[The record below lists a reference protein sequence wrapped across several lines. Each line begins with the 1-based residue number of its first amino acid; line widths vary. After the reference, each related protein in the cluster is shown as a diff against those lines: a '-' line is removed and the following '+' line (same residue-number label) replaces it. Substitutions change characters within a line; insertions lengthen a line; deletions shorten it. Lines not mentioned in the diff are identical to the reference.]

1 MKRIPLALTIVAA
14 ATGLTACGSKSDSQ
28 KIKDVLNE
36 VGTSTDKSVCTRDFT
51 PAGRRTFETATG
63 QTCLTGIAQNGKT
76 GSKPNVTKVSVS
88 GSTATATLKG
98 SSGGTADVTLVK
110 QGGSWKISGLKSAG

>member
-1 MKRIPLALTIVAA
+1 VRKASLALTIVLAV
-14 ATGLTACGSKSDSQ
+14 GLTACGSKSDSQ

-51 PAGRRTFETATG
+51 TAGRKAFETASGQSCVTG
-63 QTCLTGIAQNGKT
+63 VASNKSS
-76 GSKPNVTKVSVS
+76 SKPNVKSVSVS

-98 SSGGTADVTLVK
+98 SSGNTADVTLVK
-110 QGGSWKISGLKSAG
+110 QNGSWKIDGLKGSGG